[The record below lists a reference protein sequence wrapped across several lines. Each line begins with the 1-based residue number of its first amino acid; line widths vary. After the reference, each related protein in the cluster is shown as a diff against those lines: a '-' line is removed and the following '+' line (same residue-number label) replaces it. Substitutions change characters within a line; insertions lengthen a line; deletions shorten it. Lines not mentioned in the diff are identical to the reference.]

1 MEQTFAGKVVAV
13 TGAARGIGRAIALAF
28 AARGARVLGVDV
40 DPLPVDGVEMYRC
53 DVADAAQVKEFL
65 ARVGPVLHVLVN
77 NAGISEFGPLESTP
91 VAHFDRVIAIN
102 LRGTYL
108 MSRFAAPLLR
118 AAGQAAIVNIAS
130 TRALMSEPNTEAY
143 AASKGGILALT
154 HALAMTLGPA
164 VRVNA
169 ILPGWIDVRNEELR
183 PEDHAQHPVG
193 RVGRPE
199 DIAAA
204 AVFLAD
210 PAQSGFITG
219 QQLVVDGGMT
229 RKMIYIE

>member
-1 MEQTFAGKVVAV
+1 MRFEGKIVAV
-13 TGAARGIGRAIALAF
+13 TGAARGIGRAIARAY
-28 AARGARVLGVDV
+28 AAEGARVYGADVAPESVEGVA
-40 DPLPVDGVEMYRC
+40 MYPC
-53 DVADAAQVKEFL
+53 DVADEEQVKAFL
-65 ARVGPVLHVLVN
+65 ARVGSVLHVLVN
-77 NAGISEFGPLESTP
+77 NAGISQFGELEATP
-91 VAHFDRVIAIN
+91 VAQFDRVLAVN

-118 AAGQAAIVNIAS
+118 AAGDGAIINIAS

-143 AASKGGILALT
+143 SASKGGILALT
-154 HALAMTLGPA
+154 HAMAMTLGPA

-169 ILPGWIDVRNEELR
+169 ILPGWIDVRGEALR

-199 DIAAA
+199 DIAQAA
-204 AVFLAD
+204 LFLGD
-210 PAQSGFITG
+210 PAQSGFMTG